1 MNVDIGV
8 RNIFRNFW
16 WKMKKKKK
24 EKKKKKTF
32 LTVFYIFH
40 ESGIKTFLKW
50 SISKCHKVIF

>member
-1 MNVDIGV
+1 MEIE
-8 RNIFRNFW
+8 
-16 WKMKKKKK
+16 KKKK